1 MASSISHPR
10 PSACYHSSTFSPRL
24 GGLQAWTPSGGP
36 TSQRQPLSDIKAG
49 RRLVNQREK
58 KKINFPILPLEVVS

>member
-1 MASSISHPR
+1 MSTLGHLPVTTPP
-10 PSACYHSSTFSPRL
+10 PSLLAL

-36 TSQRQPLSDIKAG
+36 TSQQQPLSDIKAG